1 MIPKCWNEEA
11 ISHAKEIREI
21 YRKNPSVGAPLIRTA
36 LASYAFYHNIEVAPG
51 IKTAGMAWTD
61 EFVRTSCG
69 LAAGINF
76 EGKRVLDI
84 GCRDGAMSLYAESRG
99 AAEVYAADN
108 DASPGLTN
116 FIVPFKN
123 SIIKPIEI
131 NINDLDKANLGR
143 FDVIFCCGLVYHLQA
158 PFWGLRQ
165 VRDALKPGG
174 ILVLETAVLDA
185 FEDFPFVAYLPDRT
199 SPYEPTSPTF
209 FNRAGLRNALS
220 VLGFGGA
227 EASAEFGAME
237 YNAGLHFPRFADA
250 FPDQRR
256 MRCARFASVNRLDA
270 NFSHAASK
278 HSYFDGV
285 HRMHSEGRDRYKTQ
299 DISQFDHEHI

>member
-1 MIPKCWNEEA
+1 MTPKCWNEEA
-11 ISHAKEIREI
+11 ISRAKEIRDI
-21 YRKNPSVGAPLIRTA
+21 YRQDSLAGAPLIRTA
-36 LASYAFYHNIEVAPG
+36 LETYPFYHNIEVAPG

-61 EFVRTSCG
+61 EFVKTSCD
-69 LAAGINF
+69 LATGIDLK
-76 EGKRVLDI
+76 GKRVLDI

-99 AAEVYAADN
+99 ATEIYAADN

-116 FIVPFKN
+116 FIVPFRN

-165 VRDALKPGG
+165 VRDALKAGG
-174 ILVLETAVLDA
+174 ILILETAILDA
-185 FEDFPFVAYLPDRT
+185 FEDFPFVAYVPDRT

-220 VLGFGGA
+220 VLGFAGP
-227 EASAEFGAME
+227 EASAEFNAID
-237 YNAGLHFPRFADA
+237 YDAGLHFPQFAEA
-250 FPDQRR
+250 FPNRR
-256 MRCARFASVNRLDA
+256 KMRCTRFASVNRLDA
-270 NFSHAASK
+270 TFSHAASK

-285 HRMHSEGRDRYKTQ
+285 HRIHSEGRDRYKTP
-299 DISQFDHEHI
+299 DISLFDHEHI

>member
-11 ISHAKEIREI
+11 ISHAKEVREI
-21 YRKNPSVGAPLIRTA
+21 YLENPSVGAPLIRTT
-36 LASYAFYHNIEVAPG
+36 LGSYPFYHNIEVAPG

-61 EFVRTSCG
+61 DFVRTSCE
-69 LAAGINF
+69 LAAGIDF
-76 EGKRVLDI
+76 EGNRVLDI

-165 VRDALKPGG
+165 VRDALSLAVFWSSKQRFWTRLRISRSWLTCPTGHHPTNQPARPFSTAPVCATPCPSWA
-174 ILVLETAVLDA
+174 LRVLKQARNLAPWNTMP
-185 FEDFPFVAYLPDRT
+185 DFI
-199 SPYEPTSPTF
+199 SIGS
-209 FNRAGLRNALS
+209 
-220 VLGFGGA
+220 
-227 EASAEFGAME
+227 
-237 YNAGLHFPRFADA
+237 
-250 FPDQRR
+250 R
-256 MRCARFASVNRLDA
+256 MRFRIEARCDACASRR
-270 NFSHAASK
+270 
-278 HSYFDGV
+278 
-285 HRMHSEGRDRYKTQ
+285 
-299 DISQFDHEHI
+299 